1 MFIFMVIKTLY
12 NSAGSLLGSFC
23 NSVRAQSTLTRKEFT
38 SVMLHSSALSP
49 RRVFFVKAHESDVEV
64 EITIGSQD
72 DGICDTA
79 LAAQLP
85 EKCSHNFL
93 PHVKDR

>member
-1 MFIFMVIKTLY
+1 MFISMVIKTSY
-12 NSAGSLLGSFC
+12 NSAGSFLGSL
-23 NSVRAQSTLTRKEFT
+23 RAQSTLTRKEFT

-49 RRVFFVKAHESDVEV
+49 IRVFFVKAHESDVEV